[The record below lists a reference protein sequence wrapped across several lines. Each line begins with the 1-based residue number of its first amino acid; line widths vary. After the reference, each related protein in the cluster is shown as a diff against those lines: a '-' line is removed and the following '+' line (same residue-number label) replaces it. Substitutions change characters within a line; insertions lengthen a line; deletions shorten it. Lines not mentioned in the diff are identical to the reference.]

1 MTFSIVAHDGRA
13 DPPEWGVAVA
23 SKFLSVGAIV
33 PWARAGAG
41 AIATQAFANLAYGD
55 AGLRRLE
62 RGESAEEVVAALTG
76 ADGMR
81 ARRQLGVVDAQGGAA
96 NFTGE
101 ECFEWAGDRTGA
113 GFACQGNILT
123 GPEVVDEMARVWQSS
138 DGDLG
143 QRLLSAL
150 DAGDRAGGDRR
161 GRQAAALFL
170 VRAGGGYFGGTD
182 AAVDLRVDDHE
193 QPVGELR
200 RLFGIHRMM
209 FPRPGDLEF
218 IAVDAGL
225 ARRVREALETLGYDA
240 GSGEGYDDELK
251 STLWEF
257 VGVENYEE
265 RWSDDPKIDRAVLG
279 HLFDKAQQ
287 P

>member
-55 AGLRRLE
+55 AGLMRLE
-62 RGESAEEVVAALTG
+62 RGESAVEVVAALTG

-81 ARRQLGVVDAQGGAA
+81 ARRQVGVVDAQGGAA

-101 ECFEWAGDRTGA
+101 ECFEWAGGRTGE

-138 DGDLG
+138 EGDLG
-143 QRLLSAL
+143 QRLLAAL

-193 QPVGELR
+193 QPIGELR

-218 IAVDAGL
+218 IEVDAGL
-225 ARRVREALETLGYDA
+225 ARRVREALESLGYDV